1 MWRSSLSGWC
11 NSNPHSLHLVLVD
24 FPFFPKRPMTY
35 DFYELIKRFFI
46 PCSLAIKNITVLG
59 SGVMG
64 HGIAQVS
71 ATAGYNVVL
80 RDIKQEFLDKAMEK
94 IKWSL
99 DKLVTKEKISSEEGA
114 TIFSRITPIVDL
126 NDAVK
131 DAELVIEVVPEIMDL
146 KKQVYAELD
155 KVAKPEV
162 VFASNTSTLPIT
174 EIANTTS
181 RPDKFIGIHFFN
193 PPQLMKLVEVIP
205 GEKTSQEITNLT
217 QEFVK
222 SVNKQAVLC
231 RKDVP
236 GFIINRLFIPMV
248 HEACYLQDRTGST
261 LEEIDSAVKFKL
273 GFPMG
278 IFELAD
284 FTGMDVIHK
293 ATVEM
298 HLRDKK
304 VITPHKT
311 IEKMFD
317 EKKLGQKSGE
327 GYYKYSDDKYE
338 RVELSEELAQKCNPI
353 QLVANVLNNA
363 AWLITNGASDI
374 EEIEMAARLG
384 LGLRKPLFETAK
396 EVGIKNIVDELNNLA
411 QIHGEFYKPDPLLES
426 MV

>member
-1 MWRSSLSGWC
+1 MQQTA
-11 NSNPHSLHLVLVD
+11 LHDDIIWDVRN
-24 FPFFPKRPMTY
+24 FENMSIR
-35 DFYELIKRFFI
+35 
-46 PCSLAIKNITVLG
+46 NITVLG

-71 ATAGYNVVL
+71 ATAGYNVIL
-80 RDIKQEFLDKAMEK
+80 RDVEQGFLDKAMEK
-94 IKWSL
+94 IRWSL
-99 DKLVTKEKISSEEGA
+99 DKLAAKEKISKEEGDA
-114 TIFSRITPIVDL
+114 IFGRITPVVDL
-126 NDAVK
+126 NEAVR
-131 DAELVIEVVPEIMDL
+131 DAELVIEAVPEIMDL
-146 KKQVYAELD
+146 KKKVYAELD
-155 KVAKPEV
+155 KAADSKA

-181 RPDKFIGIHFFN
+181 RPERFIGIHFFN

-205 GEKTSQEITNLT
+205 GEKTDPQITELT
-217 QEFVK
+217 QEYVR
-222 SVNKQAVLC
+222 SVDKQAVVC

-248 HEACYLQDRTGST
+248 HEACFVKERTGAT

-304 VITPHKT
+304 AVNPHPLV
-311 IEKMFD
+311 EKMFD

-327 GYYKYSDDKYE
+327 GYYRYSDDKYE
-338 RVELSEELAQKCNPI
+338 RVALSEGLAEGCNPA
-353 QLVANVLNNA
+353 QLVASIANNA
-363 AWLITNGASDI
+363 AWLVSNGASDI
-374 EEIEMAARLG
+374 DEIEKAARLG
-384 LGLRKPLFETAK
+384 LGLKKPLFQTAK
-396 EVGIKNIVDELNNLA
+396 EIGIRNIIDELNRLA
-411 QIHGEFYKPDPLLES
+411 AEHGEFYKPDPLLES
-426 MV
+426 LQ

>member
-1 MWRSSLSGWC
+1 MA
-11 NSNPHSLHLVLVD
+11 V
-24 FPFFPKRPMTY
+24 
-35 DFYELIKRFFI
+35 
-46 PCSLAIKNITVLG
+46 KNITVLG

-80 RDIKQEFLDKAMEK
+80 RDIKQEFLDKAMGK

-99 DKLVTKEKISSEEGA
+99 DKLVSKEKISKEEGDS
-114 TIFSRITPIVDL
+114 IFSRITPIVDL
-126 NDAVK
+126 NEAVK
-131 DAELVIEVVPEIMDL
+131 NAELVIEVVPEIMEL
-146 KKQVYAELD
+146 KKSVYAELD
-155 KVAKPEV
+155 KVAGPEV
-162 VFASNTSTLPIT
+162 IFASNTSTLPIT

-181 RPDKFIGIHFFN
+181 RPEKFIGIHFFN

-205 GEKTSQEITNLT
+205 GEKTSQQVTDLT
-217 QEFVK
+217 LDYVK
-222 SVNKQAVLC
+222 SVNKQAVVC

-248 HEACYLQDRTGST
+248 HEACFLKDRTGAT
-261 LEEIDSAVKFKL
+261 LEEIDSAVKFNL

-304 VITPHKT
+304 VISPHPLV
-311 IEKMFD
+311 EKMFD

-338 RVELSEELAQKCNPI
+338 RVALSEELAAKCDPI
-353 QLVANVLNNA
+353 QIVANILNNA

-374 EEIEMAARLG
+374 EEIEKAAQLG
-384 LGLRKPLFETAK
+384 LGLKKPLFETAK
-396 EVGIKNIVDELNNLA
+396 EIGIKKIVEELNNLA
-411 QIHGEFYKPDPLLES
+411 DEHGEFYRPDPLLVS
-426 MV
+426 MQ

>member
-1 MWRSSLSGWC
+1 
-11 NSNPHSLHLVLVD
+11 VTV
-24 FPFFPKRPMTY
+24 
-35 DFYELIKRFFI
+35 
-46 PCSLAIKNITVLG
+46 KNITVLG

-80 RDIKQEFLDKAMEK
+80 RDIKQEFLDRAMEK

-99 DKLVTKEKISSEEGA
+99 DKLVSKEKISKEEGDA
-114 TIFSRITPIVDL
+114 IFSRITPIVDL
-126 NDAVK
+126 SDAVK

-146 KKQVYAELD
+146 KKSVYAELD
-155 KVAKPEV
+155 KAAKPEV
-162 VFASNTSTLPIT
+162 IFASNTSTLPIT

-181 RPDKFIGIHFFN
+181 RPEKFIGIHFFN
-193 PPQLMKLVEVIP
+193 PPQLMKLVEIIP
-205 GEKTSQEITNLT
+205 GEKTSQEITDLT
-217 QEFVK
+217 QEYVK

-248 HEACYLQDRTGST
+248 HEACFVKDRTGAT

-304 VITPHKT
+304 VINPHPLV
-311 IEKMFD
+311 EKMFD

-338 RVELSEELAQKCNPI
+338 RVTLSEELAQKCDPI
-353 QLVANVLNNA
+353 QLVANILNNA
-363 AWLITNGASDI
+363 AWLVTNGASDI
-374 EEIEMAARLG
+374 EEIEKAAQLG
-384 LGLRKPLFETAK
+384 LGLKKPLFETAK
-396 EVGIKNIVDELNNLA
+396 EIGIKKIVDELNKLA
-411 QIHGEFYKPDPLLES
+411 DEQGEFYRPDPLLIS
-426 MV
+426 MQ

>member
-1 MWRSSLSGWC
+1 
-11 NSNPHSLHLVLVD
+11 
-24 FPFFPKRPMTY
+24 MTV
-35 DFYELIKRFFI
+35 
-46 PCSLAIKNITVLG
+46 KNITILG

-99 DKLVTKEKISSEEGA
+99 DKLVSKEKISKQEGDA
-114 TIFSRITPIVDL
+114 IFSRITPIVDL
-126 NDAVK
+126 SEAVK
-131 DAELVIEVVPEIMDL
+131 NAEMIIEVVPEIMDL
-146 KKQVYAELD
+146 KKKVYAELD
-155 KVAKPEV
+155 SVAAPEV
-162 VFASNTSTLPIT
+162 IFASNTSTLPIT

-205 GEKTSQEITNLT
+205 GEKTSQQVTDLT
-217 QEFVK
+217 LDYVK
-222 SVNKQAVLC
+222 SVNKQAVVC

-236 GFIINRLFIPMV
+236 GFIINRLFIPLV
-248 HEACYLQDRTGST
+248 HEACYLKDRENLS
-261 LEEIDSAVKFKL
+261 LEEIDSAFKLNL

-293 ATVEM
+293 ATQEM

-304 VITPHKT
+304 VINPHPL

-327 GYYKYSDDKYE
+327 GFYKYSDDKYE
-338 RVELSEELAQKCNPI
+338 RVELSEELATKCNPI
-353 QLVANVLNNA
+353 QLVANILNNA
-363 AWLITNGASDI
+363 AWLISNGASDI
-374 EEIEMAARLG
+374 DEIEKASQLG

-396 EVGIKNIVDELNNLA
+396 EIGIKNIVDELNNLA
-411 QIHGEFYKPDPLLES
+411 KQHGEFYTPDSLLVS
-426 MV
+426 MQ

>member
-1 MWRSSLSGWC
+1 M
-11 NSNPHSLHLVLVD
+11 VV
-24 FPFFPKRPMTY
+24 
-35 DFYELIKRFFI
+35 
-46 PCSLAIKNITVLG
+46 KNITVLG

-99 DKLVTKEKISSEEGA
+99 DKLVSKEKISKEEGES
-114 TIFSRITPIVDL
+114 IFSRITPIVDL
-126 NDAVK
+126 NEAVK
-131 DAELVIEVVPEIMDL
+131 NAELIIEVVPEIMDL
-146 KKQVYAELD
+146 KKLVYAELD
-155 KVAKPEV
+155 KVAGPEV
-162 VFASNTSTLPIT
+162 IFASNTSTLPIT

-181 RPDKFIGIHFFN
+181 RPEKFIGIHFFN

-205 GEKTSQEITNLT
+205 GEKTSQEITDLT
-217 QEFVK
+217 QEYVK

-248 HEACYLQDRTGST
+248 HEACFAQDRTNAT

-304 VITPHKT
+304 VINPHPT
-311 IEKMFD
+311 VEKMFN

-338 RVELSEELAQKCNPI
+338 RVIYQKN
-353 QLVANVLNNA
+353 
-363 AWLITNGASDI
+363 
-374 EEIEMAARLG
+374 
-384 LGLRKPLFETAK
+384 
-396 EVGIKNIVDELNNLA
+396 
-411 QIHGEFYKPDPLLES
+411 
-426 MV
+426 

>member
-1 MWRSSLSGWC
+1 M
-11 NSNPHSLHLVLVD
+11 LV
-24 FPFFPKRPMTY
+24 
-35 DFYELIKRFFI
+35 
-46 PCSLAIKNITVLG
+46 KNITVLG

-99 DKLVTKEKISSEEGA
+99 DKLVSKEKITKKEGDS
-114 TIFSRITPIVDL
+114 IFSRITPIVDL
-126 NDAVK
+126 NEAVK
-131 DAELVIEVVPEIMDL
+131 NAELIIEVVPEIMDL
-146 KKQVYAELD
+146 KKSVYAELD
-155 KVAKPEV
+155 KVAGPDV
-162 VFASNTSTLPIT
+162 IFASNTSTLPIT

-181 RPDKFIGIHFFN
+181 RPEKFIGIHFFN
-193 PPQLMKLVEVIP
+193 PPQLMKLVEIIP
-205 GEKTSQEITNLT
+205 GEKTSQEIIDLT
-217 QEFVK
+217 QEYVK

-248 HEACYLQDRTGST
+248 HEACYAQDRTNAT

-304 VITPHKT
+304 VINPHPT

-317 EKKLGQKSGE
+317 ERKLGQKSGE

-338 RVELSEELAQKCNPI
+338 RVSLSEELAEKFNPI
-353 QLVANVLNNA
+353 QLVANILNNA

-374 EEIEMAARLG
+374 GEIEKAVRLG
-384 LGLRKPLFETAK
+384 LGLKKPLFETAK
-396 EVGIKNIVDELNNLA
+396 EIGIKNIVDELTKLA
-411 QIHGEFYKPDPLLES
+411 DKHGEFYRPDPLLIS
-426 MV
+426 MQ

>member
-1 MWRSSLSGWC
+1 MS
-11 NSNPHSLHLVLVD
+11 V
-24 FPFFPKRPMTY
+24 K
-35 DFYELIKRFFI
+35 K
-46 PCSLAIKNITVLG
+46 ITVLG

-99 DKLVTKEKISSEEGA
+99 DKLVSKEKISKEEGDS
-114 TIFSRITPIVDL
+114 IFARITPIVDL
-126 NDAVK
+126 NEAVK
-131 DAELVIEVVPEIMDL
+131 NAELVIEVVPEIMDL
-146 KKQVYAELD
+146 KKSVYAELD
-155 KVAKPEV
+155 KAAGPEV
-162 VFASNTSTLPIT
+162 IFASNTSTLPIT

-181 RPDKFIGIHFFN
+181 RPEKFIGIHFFN

-205 GEKTSQEITNLT
+205 GEKTGQEITELT

-248 HEACYLQDRTGST
+248 HEACFAQDRTNAT

-293 ATVEM
+293 ATTEM

-304 VITPHKT
+304 VINPHPT

-338 RVELSEELAQKCNPI
+338 RVTLSEELAQKFNPI
-353 QLVANVLNNA
+353 QLVANILNNA

-374 EEIEMAARLG
+374 EEIEKAAQLG
-384 LGLRKPLFETAK
+384 LGLKKPLFETAK
-396 EVGIKNIVDELNNLA
+396 EIGIKNIVDELNKLTEK
-411 QIHGEFYKPDPLLES
+411 HGEFYKPDPLLIS
-426 MV
+426 MQ

>member
-1 MWRSSLSGWC
+1 MS
-11 NSNPHSLHLVLVD
+11 V
-24 FPFFPKRPMTY
+24 
-35 DFYELIKRFFI
+35 
-46 PCSLAIKNITVLG
+46 KNITVLG

-99 DKLVTKEKISSEEGA
+99 DKLVSKEKISKDEGDS
-114 TIFSRITPIVDL
+114 IFARITPIVDL
-126 NDAVK
+126 NEAVK
-131 DAELVIEVVPEIMDL
+131 NAELVIEVVPEIMDL
-146 KKQVYAELD
+146 KKSVYAELD
-155 KVAKPEV
+155 KAAGPEV
-162 VFASNTSTLPIT
+162 IFASNTSTLPIT

-181 RPDKFIGIHFFN
+181 RPEKFIGIHFFN

-205 GEKTSQEITNLT
+205 GEKTGQEITELT

-248 HEACYLQDRTGST
+248 HEACFAQDRTNAT

-293 ATVEM
+293 ATTEM

-304 VITPHKT
+304 VINPHPK
-311 IEKMFD
+311 IEKMFN

-338 RVELSEELAQKCNPI
+338 RVSLSEELAEKFNPI
-353 QLVANVLNNA
+353 QLVANILNNA

-374 EEIEMAARLG
+374 GEIEKAAQLG
-384 LGLRKPLFETAK
+384 LGLKKPLFETAK
-396 EVGIKNIVDELNNLA
+396 EIGIKNIINELNELA
-411 QIHGEFYKPDPLLES
+411 EKHGEFYKPDPLLIS
-426 MV
+426 MQ

>member
-1 MWRSSLSGWC
+1 M
-11 NSNPHSLHLVLVD
+11 
-24 FPFFPKRPMTY
+24 K
-35 DFYELIKRFFI
+35 IQ
-46 PCSLAIKNITVLG
+46 NITVLG

-80 RDIKQEFLDKAMEK
+80 RDIEQSFLDKAMDK
-94 IKWSL
+94 IRWSL
-99 DKLVTKEKISSEEGA
+99 DKLVTKEKISKEEGDS
-114 TIFSRITPIVDL
+114 IFSRITPIVDL
-126 NDAVK
+126 NEAVK
-131 DAELVIEVVPEIMDL
+131 NAELVIEVVPEIMEL
-146 KKQVYAELD
+146 KKKVYAELD

-162 VFASNTSTLPIT
+162 IFASNTSTLPIT

-181 RPDKFIGIHFFN
+181 RPEKFIGIHFFN

-205 GEKTSQEITNLT
+205 GEKTSEDIIQLT
-217 QEFVK
+217 KDYVQ
-222 SVNKQAVLC
+222 SVNKQAVVC

-248 HEACYLQDRTGST
+248 HEACFSKDRTGAS
-261 LEEIDSAVKFKL
+261 LEEIDSAVKFNL

-304 VITPHKT
+304 VILPHPEV
-311 IEKMFD
+311 EKMF
-317 EKKLGQKSGE
+317 EGKKLGQKSGE
-327 GYYKYSDDKYE
+327 GFYKYSDDKYE
-338 RVELSEELAQKCNPI
+338 RVELSEQLASNYNPI
-353 QLVANVLNNA
+353 QLVANIINNA

-374 EEIEMAARLG
+374 DEIEKAAQLG
-384 LGLRKPLFETAK
+384 LGLKKPLFDTAK
-396 EVGIKNIVDELNNLA
+396 QIGIEKIINELNTLA
-411 QIHGEFYKPDPLLES
+411 EKHGEFYRPDPLLLS
-426 MV
+426 MK